1 MAPLDMQWGEA
12 PAPCAPPF
20 LPSCATAGVPDAE
33 SWLLQGLGTL
43 KNGGAVGPLISVDPL
58 FLLMKSN

>member
-1 MAPLDMQWGEA
+1 MW
-12 PAPCAPPF
+12 PPSACNGGKHLPPVPPP

-58 FLLMKSN
+58 VLLMKSN